1 MRLKADENIPAR
13 VIDLLRR
20 HDYDVSTVV
29 DQDMVGAHDRVLA
42 EAAASEDRI
51 LISLESWAAVPRL
64 SGRLRLDR
72 RAANSQRPRFY
83 DDVAAKEV
91 LEGVFA

>member
-29 DQDMVGAHDRVLA
+29 DQEMVGAHDRVLA
-42 EAAASEDRI
+42 EATASEDRI
-51 LISLESWAAVPRL
+51 LIT
-64 SGRLRLDR
+64 LDR
-72 RAANSQRPRFY
+72 GFADVRLYPPGTHPGIFVLHARDLRPS
-83 DDVAAKEV
+83 VSSCLSAPS
-91 LEGVFA
+91 